1 MRARTLP
8 ALVLVGAVLAIYAA
22 SLGGGFVWDDAE
34 LIVAKAPFFGAEESA
49 ARILASSDTG
59 LYDDATPYYRPA
71 TTLSFLVNYRLF
83 GLEPF
88 WWRLASLLLHA
99 ASVLLLFRLAA
110 WLFEDERAGFVAAL
124 LFAVHPAAVEAVAFV
139 TARNNLLCA
148 AGLLAA
154 PLALRRRRAP
164 AVAGALLLFALALL
178 SKEPAVVLP
187 PFLLGLALIA
197 RDPQL
202 RATPPVL
209 ALFFG
214 VLAAYL
220 GLRTLVLGTVAPG
233 LAPDG
238 LAARAGLVV
247 GSLFES
253 LRILLLPLHLNASYA
268 PGAVAFSWPKLA
280 AALAALGGLAWG
292 ALARRS
298 PAPVRAGSLWLLL
311 SLLPIANLVPIPS
324 APVAERYLYVPA
336 LGLAVLGAAG
346 WRALAGRWGRAAT
359 VLAALLLAALGVR
372 AAVRTTAWFDDR
384 RLFESMV
391 ASDPGNASAHY
402 NLGTLRAGSGDLAGA
417 IGAWE
422 AAVAANPRHA
432 GAHNNLGNAYAM
444 TGRTGLARAHYET
457 VRSLDPGE
465 AMPLYNLARIAEM
478 EGRPAEAARLY
489 AEYARA
495 DGASADP
502 RRWVLVE
509 KARSRAAALGR

>member
-1 MRARTLP
+1 MRSRPLP

-22 SLGGGFVWDDAE
+22 SLGGSFVWDDAE
-34 LIVAKAPFFGAEESA
+34 LIVAKAPFFGAEGSA
-49 ARILASSDTG
+49 ARILSSSDTG
-59 LYDDATPYYRPA
+59 LYDEATPYYRPA

-99 ASVLLLFRLAA
+99 ACVLLLFRLAA

-124 LFAVHPAAVEAVAFV
+124 LLAVHPAAVEAVAFV

-154 PLALRRRRAP
+154 LLAVRRRGALAL
-164 AVAGALLLFALALL
+164 AGALLLFALALS

-187 PFLLGLALIA
+187 PFLLGLALLA
-197 RDPQL
+197 RDPRL
-202 RATPPVL
+202 RATRLVL

-220 GLRTLVLGTVAPG
+220 GLRALVLGTVAPG
-233 LAPDG
+233 LAADG

-268 PGAVAFSWPKLA
+268 PAAVAFSLPKLA
-280 AALAALGGLAWG
+280 ATLAGLGGLAWG

-298 PAPVRAGSLWLLL
+298 PDPVRAGSLWLLL

-336 LGLAVLGAAG
+336 LGLAVLAAAG
-346 WRALAGRWGRAAT
+346 WRAAASRWGRTAS
-359 VLAALLLAALGVR
+359 VLAALLLVALGTR

-402 NLGTLRAGSGDLAGA
+402 NLGHLRAGSNDLPGA
-417 IGAWE
+417 ISAWE
-422 AAVAANPRHA
+422 AALAADPRHA

-444 TGRTGLARAHYET
+444 TGRLGPAREHYEI
-457 VRSLDPGE
+457 VRELDPAE
-465 AMPLYNLARIAEM
+465 AMPLYNLARIAEL

-495 DGASADP
+495 DGGSADP
-502 RRWVLVE
+502 RRRALVE
-509 KARSRAAALGR
+509 RARSKASVLGR